1 MTCNLDMMLVMNND
15 EICIVWRFEMLWF
28 WSDFCY
34 DILLYCY
41 DWFSSF
47 RNLENS
53 FDLMQCCNVKYAYSD
68 VLFIICYMYIYKDK
82 KSV

>member
-1 MTCNLDMMLVMNND
+1 MKFVLCDVLKCFD
-15 EICIVWRFEMLWF
+15 FEVI
-28 WSDFCY
+28 FCY

-53 FDLMQCCNVKYAYSD
+53 FDLM
-68 VLFIICYMYIYKDK
+68 
-82 KSV
+82 